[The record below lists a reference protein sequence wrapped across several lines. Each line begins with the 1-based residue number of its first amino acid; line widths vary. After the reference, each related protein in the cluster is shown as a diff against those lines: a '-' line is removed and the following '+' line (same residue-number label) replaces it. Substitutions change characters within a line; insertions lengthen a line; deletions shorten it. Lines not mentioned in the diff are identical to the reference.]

1 MAWNSSFPLRFINIA
16 HQYYSPN
23 CTFLFRHM
31 HSQIIF
37 LFISVMF
44 IKIIR
49 NLIPIIAFILLFSW
63 DVAGKPEW
71 TSLGKVS
78 IINFYIT
85 SSDGIMFVLVVTM
98 SESFTWIFQ
107 HYRGHRMCRRR
118 GSWKL
123 IPVDHRNRSNS
134 LPLKKKLNTN
144 FDVMEKKQKNNS
156 TLFVKSPNI

>member
-107 HYRGHRMCRRR
+107 H
-118 GSWKL
+118 
-123 IPVDHRNRSNS
+123 IVDTECVDGEAAGNESQSIIEIDQILCH
-134 LPLKKKLNTN
+134 
-144 FDVMEKKQKNNS
+144 
-156 TLFVKSPNI
+156 